1 MPERKVR
8 PVENTVLDRD
18 ALIDKALEDI
28 LDYLDKKQYFKARDV
43 LLDFNAADIA
53 DIMEDVN
60 DEVDIHM
67 TVILF
72 RLLPKD
78 LAVEVF
84 SYMSPEDQVNIVN
97 AITDKEISFIVQE
110 LDFDDKIDILE
121 ELPAT
126 VVSKILAKT
135 PKEERSMINEFLNY
149 AADSAGS
156 LMTPEY
162 ISLRQD
168 WTVGESLK
176 RIKEGGRDAETIYT
190 CYVKDE
196 GRRLIGIVS
205 LSTLVTTDLDVLIR
219 DIMHTEYVCVH
230 VLDDQEDVADVFKKY
245 DYMALPVVDS
255 EHRIVGIITFDDILD
270 VIELREGL
278 DVYILYEVYQIVI
291 YDKIKAAIK
300 RAMEGNG

>member
-1 MPERKVR
+1 MSLPERKVR

-53 DIMEDVN
+53 DIMENVN

-135 PKEERSMINEFLNY
+135 PKEERSMINDFLNY
-149 AADSAGS
+149 PPDSAGS

-168 WTVGESLK
+168 WTVGESLL
-176 RIKEGGRDAETIYT
+176 RIKEGGRDA
-190 CYVKDE
+190 
-196 GRRLIGIVS
+196 
-205 LSTLVTTDLDVLIR
+205 
-219 DIMHTEYVCVH
+219 
-230 VLDDQEDVADVFKKY
+230 
-245 DYMALPVVDS
+245 
-255 EHRIVGIITFDDILD
+255 
-270 VIELREGL
+270 
-278 DVYILYEVYQIVI
+278 
-291 YDKIKAAIK
+291 
-300 RAMEGNG
+300 